1 MSKGGNI
8 ASKRHFEAKVPPCWK
23 RPNENDS
30 LVLKEQWIRAKYE
43 RKEFVPDAPEPSYV
57 SGKKKGQLYKRKKD
71 SDKWAQRLFE
81 LDEETLRY
89 YVKDKPK
96 EVLPVIDLNITLNS
110 EAGHP
115 NGMQMVA
122 FVKGKTRNYFVYSQ
136 SAQEIVEWFCAIRA
150 ARLKLLNIKSPQ
162 LRREEL
168 LLKLSQDFQKF
179 GWVQKTPPPAK
190 ASKKNPFQ
198 RRWFVLDGKRLL
210 YYASPLAANPL
221 GEILLGSA
229 SQGYG
234 VNEECPPEF
243 NGGEYAFELLTPIRS
258 FPLIPEPQNAEEKGS
273 WIKCLKGAIESDE
286 FAVNGGT
293 SYELE

>member
-1 MSKGGNI
+1 
-8 ASKRHFEAKVPPCWK
+8 V
-23 RPNENDS
+23 
-30 LVLKEQWIRAKYE
+30 Q
-43 RKEFVPDAPEPSYV
+43 
-57 SGKKKGQLYKRKKD
+57 
-71 SDKWAQRLFE
+71 
-81 LDEETLRY
+81 
-89 YVKDKPK
+89 DKPK

-210 YYASPLAANPL
+210 YYASPLVRCATCAVCVHVRVL
-221 GEILLGSA
+221 S
-229 SQGYG
+229 
-234 VNEECPPEF
+234 
-243 NGGEYAFELLTPIRS
+243 T
-258 FPLIPEPQNAEEKGS
+258 NA
-273 WIKCLKGAIESDE
+273 CT
-286 FAVNGGT
+286 T
-293 SYELE
+293 SNVYH